1 MRPSNSLES
10 AILTSLAP
18 GAYTVIVSGA
28 NNGTGIGLVEVFDLD
43 ATAPVSLSNIST
55 RGLVGTG
62 DSVMIG
68 GFIINGPDNDTV
80 VLRAVGPSLT
90 NPPFSIAN
98 ALQNPTLS
106 LFNAQGQKTKFND
119 DWRSDQQAEII
130 ATGLQP
136 SNDAES
142 AIVTTLP
149 PGNYTAIV
157 EGVNGTTGIAL
168 VEIYGLN

>member
-1 MRPSNSLES
+1 
-10 AILTSLAP
+10 
-18 GAYTVIVSGA
+18 
-28 NNGTGIGLVEVFDLD
+28 
-43 ATAPVSLSNIST
+43 
-55 RGLVGTG
+55 
-62 DSVMIG
+62 MIG
-68 GFIINGPDNDTV
+68 VFIINGPDSDTV